1 MTEDEIAAAAAA
13 LAEAERSGVLL
24 DGLAVVPGSV
34 GEAHAVQ
41 DRVAGLLGAA
51 VGGFKATAPTGGEPT
66 RGLIYARMIRPS
78 PARIPA
84 PEVPHCGVEA
94 EVAFRFTRALPGRAG
109 AYGREEVAA
118 AVVALPAIEVVS
130 GRYREASGQPA
141 LEQLADRV
149 ANGALV
155 AGAEVADWATLDLGR
170 LRVRMVVNGET
181 VVEKQ
186 GGHPIG
192 DPLAVAMALVNMM
205 RGAGGVAAGQLVTT
219 GSWTGLRFLKPGDRC
234 AVAFEGLGG
243 AEVVFAA

>member
-1 MTEDEIAAAAAA
+1 M
-13 LAEAERSGVLL
+13 
-24 DGLAVVPGSV
+24 
-34 GEAHAVQ
+34 
-41 DRVAGLLGAA
+41 
-51 VGGFKATAPTGGEPT
+51 
-66 RGLIYARMIRPS
+66 
-78 PARIPA
+78 
-84 PEVPHCGVEA
+84 PHCGVEA

-118 AVVALPAIEVVS
+118 AVGGAAGDRGGFRAVL
-130 GRYREASGQPA
+130 GGQRA
-141 LEQLADRV
+141 AGAWSKLADRV

-155 AGAEVADWATLDLGR
+155 AGAEVADWATLTSGGL
-170 LRVRMVVNGET
+170 LRRPWPVNGET

-219 GSWTGLRFLKPGDRC
+219 GSWTGLRFLKPGYRC